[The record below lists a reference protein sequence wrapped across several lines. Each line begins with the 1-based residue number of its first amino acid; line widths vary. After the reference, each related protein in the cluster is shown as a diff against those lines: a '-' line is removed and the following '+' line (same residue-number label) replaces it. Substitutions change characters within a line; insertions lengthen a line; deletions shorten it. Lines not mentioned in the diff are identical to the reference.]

1 MKFIYA
7 LCISFLNFVLGFG
20 AYSSPPQ
27 NTCSVEG
34 SVVVLFQSLLVFDVR
49 VDNFLSKYFV

>member
-1 MKFIYA
+1 MKFLYA
-7 LCISFLNFVLGFG
+7 LCISSSNFGLGFG
-20 AYSSPPQ
+20 AYSSPLR
-27 NTCSVEG
+27 NTCSIEG